1 MNNGTSPLQ
10 LHHHRQRR
18 PTKNTGLTSALRLP
32 PRNQP
37 AIVVVVV
44 IVIVFLLLRACAC
57 VCMFIGYASTLSPN
71 SALLA
76 HPPHA
81 DSF

>member
-1 MNNGTSPLQ
+1 MNNGTSPF
-10 LHHHRQRR
+10 HHHRRQRR
-18 PTKNTGLTSALRLP
+18 PTKNPSLTSALRLP
-32 PRNQP
+32 PRNHP
-37 AIVVVVV
+37 AIVVVV

-57 VCMFIGYASTLSPN
+57 ACMFIGYASTLSPN
-71 SALLA
+71 SAPLA